1 MNILL
6 ITDAIAPLSGRSARA
21 QVAGALPKALKSLD
35 HQPFVLSPLYRS
47 IDPKEHSLARRLTKL
62 KHSFAGSE
70 WVCELWTGRTV
81 GGAEL
86 VFIGHEELFHGTD
99 SFDAGDEA
107 TIAKRVGAFVRS
119 AIVVLEKN
127 EQQFDAIHAH
137 GWLGAA
143 VLAAAKNADLPFR
156 RVLTVH
162 DVGDKRVF
170 GAAHAETLGLGTSG
184 ETDPLLL
191 GLAAADAVNVA
202 SDSTDLKSIGFT
214 GEAQTIRSG
223 VDSATWNPLTDPH
236 VPARFDPVDV
246 DGKVECKAHLQ
257 IELDFPERNDV
268 PLVIALGQE
277 GTRDG
282 LDLLAKCAS
291 EILRND
297 VQLFVAVEGPVSEAF
312 SAVFSELQTRW
323 PDRLQFR
330 GDVETTLLHKG
341 IAGADL
347 ALLASPSAP
356 TAERALI
363 AQRYGT
369 IPIARREGA
378 FAEAVVDCDAK
389 LSTGTGLLF
398 DEATPEGILAGAR
411 RGIAAFAETEAFAA
425 LRCRIMRVDA
435 TWDRSARL
443 YERLYTPAKSPEPE
457 PEPEAAEAPAA
468 PAS

>member
-1 MNILL
+1 MNILM
-6 ITDAIAPLSGRSARA
+6 ITDAVAPLSGQSARA

-62 KHSFAGSE
+62 KHNFAGADWS
-70 WVCELWTGRTV
+70 CELWTGRTI

-86 VFIGHEELFHGTD
+86 VFIGHEELFHGTEALD
-99 SFDAGDEA
+99 DGDEA

-119 AIVVLEKN
+119 ALVLLEKN
-127 EQQFDAIHAH
+127 EQQWEALHAH

-143 VLAAAKNADLPFR
+143 VLAAAKNAGLPFR

-162 DVGDKRVF
+162 DAGDRRVF
-170 GAAHAETLGLGTSG
+170 GAEHADTLGLGTSG
-184 ETDPLLL
+184 ETDPLAL

-202 SDSTDLKSIGFT
+202 SDSTDLKALGFT

-236 VPARFDPVDV
+236 VPARFDPVDM
-246 DGKVECKAHLQ
+246 DGKHECKGHLQ
-257 IELDFPERNDV
+257 VEVDFPERPEV
-268 PLVIALGQE
+268 PLLVALGHE
-277 GTRDG
+277 GSRDG

-297 VQLFVAVEGPVSEAF
+297 VQLLVAVSGPVSESF
-312 SAVFSELQTRW
+312 SAVFTELQTRW

-330 GDVETTLLHKG
+330 GEVDTKLLHSAV
-341 IAGADL
+341 AGADF

-369 IPIARREGA
+369 VPVARREGA
-378 FAEAVVDCDAK
+378 LSEAIVDCDAK
-389 LSTGTGLLF
+389 LATGTGLLF
-398 DEATPEGILAGAR
+398 DDASAEGVLAGAR
-411 RGIAAFAETEAFAA
+411 RAIAAFAEGDAFAT
-425 LRCRIMRVDA
+425 LRSRVMRVDA

-443 YERLYTPAKSPEPE
+443 YERLY
-457 PEPEAAEAPAA
+457 AA
-468 PAS
+468 PKAQEEEEAQA

>member
-35 HQPFVLSPLYRS
+35 HQPFVLSPLYKS

-62 KHSFAGSE
+62 KHNFAGAD
-70 WVCELWTGRTV
+70 WACELWTGRTV

-86 VFIGHEELFHGTD
+86 IFIGHEELFHSTEAI
-99 SFDAGDEA
+99 DAGDEA

-119 AIVVLEKN
+119 AVVLLEKN
-127 EQQFDAIHAH
+127 EQELDAIHAH

-143 VLAAAKNADLPFR
+143 VLVAAKNAGLPFR

-162 DVGDKRVF
+162 DTTDNPIFSAKQ
-170 GAAHAETLGLGTSG
+170 ADILGLGTTG
-184 ETDPLLL
+184 ETNPLAL
-191 GLAAADAVNVA
+191 GLAAADIVNVA
-202 SDSTDLKSIGFT
+202 SDSTDLKSLGFD

-236 VPARFDPVDV
+236 IPARFDPIDV

-257 IELDFPERNDV
+257 IELDFPERAEV
-268 PLVIALGQE
+268 PLLVAVGQE
-277 GTRDG
+277 GSRDG

-297 VQLFVAVEGPVSEAF
+297 VQLLVIVEGAVSDAF

-330 GDVETTLLHKG
+330 SNVDTKLLHSA

-347 ALLASPSAP
+347 ALLPSPSAA

-363 AQRYGT
+363 AQRYGSV
-369 IPIARREGA
+369 PVARRQGA
-378 FAEAVVDCDAK
+378 FAEAIVDCDAK
-389 LSTGTGLLF
+389 LTTGNGILF
-398 DEATPEGILAGAR
+398 DDGSAEGVLAGAR

-425 LRCRIMRVDA
+425 LRSRVMRVDA

-443 YERLYTPAKSPEPE
+443 YERLYTPPK
-457 PEPEAAEAPAA
+457 APVEDAVED
-468 PAS
+468 ASADA